1 MQVSRGRV
9 IRRSHSTSLKGK
21 KAIPTSN
28 SLRTLT
34 CLWEDETLVGG
45 RTVGLGGDG
54 ERVYTPI
61 HQGLN

>member
-9 IRRSHSTSLKGK
+9 IRRPHSTSSKGK
-21 KAIPTSN
+21 TAIPTSN

-45 RTVGLGGDG
+45 RDGRVRRRWRTSLYPYPPGL
-54 ERVYTPI
+54 
-61 HQGLN
+61 

>member
-1 MQVSRGRV
+1 MQVFQGRV
-9 IRRSHSTSLKGK
+9 VRRPHSTSSKGET
-21 KAIPTSN
+21 AIPTSN

-61 HQGLN
+61 HQGYN